1 MDAPTADPPIGLD
14 EAGDGDP
21 PLASPFLALDSF
33 AGPLAQLLAR
43 ARAQKIDLARIS
55 LPALLDQLAAA
66 LHAAGR
72 GTPLGQQGDWLV
84 MAAWLVLLRS
94 RLLLPAGSPAQ
105 QDAVR
110 EAGQLRARLRDLQAA
125 QALAAWLERRPQ
137 LGHDFFGPGQPERAG
152 TEPEPAPQV
161 DVIEFLWAAMALFD
175 DGSPDVD
182 TASVYRPGWTCTACW
197 TLASA
202 CSGCLRRCRT
212 AHRSASC
219 CRPAGWRAV
228 IRRGSGCAGAPPG
241 RAPSWPAW
249 NWNARGWWCWHRT
262 RHSRRSRCGRPTAH
276 PSRAEPATRWSG
288 HSRARDEINES
299 CCRDAVMA
307 GLVW

>member
-21 PLASPFLALDSF
+21 PLASPFLVLDSF

-66 LHAAGR
+66 LHVAGR
-72 GTPLGQQGDWLV
+72 VTPLGQQGDWLV

-105 QDAVR
+105 QDAAR

-175 DGSPDVD
+175 DGSSDVD
-182 TASVYRPGWTCTACW
+182 TASVYRPAWQDLHGVLDARQRLLRL
-197 TLASA
+197 LAALPDGASLGQLLPA
-202 CSGCLRRCRT
+202 ARMEGGNPARVRLRR
-212 AHRSASC
+212 RSAWASTFLAGLELERQGLVVLAQDAAFAPIQV
-219 CRPAGWRAV
+219 RPAD
-228 IRRGSGCAGAPPG
+228 GASVPG
-241 RAPSWPAW
+241 
-249 NWNARGWWCWHRT
+249 
-262 RHSRRSRCGRPTAH
+262 
-276 PSRAEPATRWSG
+276 
-288 HSRARDEINES
+288 
-299 CCRDAVMA
+299 
-307 GLVW
+307 

>member
-175 DGSPDVD
+175 DGSSDVD
-182 TASVYRPGWTCTACW
+182 TASVYRPAWQDLHGVLDARQRLLRL
-197 TLASA
+197 LAALPDGASLGQLLPA
-202 CSGCLRRCRT
+202 ARMEGGNPARVRLRR
-212 AHRSASC
+212 RSAWAS
-219 CRPAGWRAV
+219 
-228 IRRGSGCAGAPPG
+228 
-241 RAPSWPAW
+241 
-249 NWNARGWWCWHRT
+249 T
-262 RHSRRSRCGRPTAH
+262 FL
-276 PSRAEPATRWSG
+276 
-288 HSRARDEINES
+288 
-299 CCRDAVMA
+299 A
-307 GLVW
+307 GLELERQGLVVLAQDAAF